1 MKRSILI
8 MFCSI
13 VFSNVMAQE
22 KTSSLS
28 EVLEYALNASQTA
41 RKARMDVENGNNKID
56 EIRARTMPQLNA
68 SGTINYNPILQ
79 LTALP
84 GELAGQ
90 PGETLL
96 VAFGQKWNS
105 GASVS
110 LSQNI
115 FDQGLFTGLKAAR
128 STREFYELN
137 AMLTEEQLIEQ
148 VANLYYQVLVQRA
161 RVNVLDTIIEKNLKV
176 QKIIE
181 GQFKSGLAKQ
191 VDVDRVTVNVSN
203 LGAQK
208 QQLLNNVIQL
218 EYQLKYAMGMPIQEP
233 LKLVAINFSTIQPDA
248 LALGDQVDLQ
258 SRTEYK
264 LLKQQEQLLQYQKD
278 SYKAEYYPTLSLS
291 GNYGYQ
297 GLGNTF
303 PMSKG
308 QGVNWFD
315 YASLGLTMRVP
326 LFNGFATRSRLRQA
340 DVELRKKREDI
351 SQTKLGLN
359 LQFEN
364 ARTQLN
370 NNLVL
375 LRTQRENVNLAKR
388 VFDNTRNNY
397 NNGLASL
404 TDLLDAESSY
414 TDANYNLS
422 VSMLNYKQAELQVLK
437 AKGNLKSLLN
447 K

>member
-1 MKRSILI
+1 MKMSILI
-8 MFCSI
+8 TFCTI

-22 KTSSLS
+22 KTSTLS

-68 SGTINYNPILQ
+68 NGTINYNPILQ

-248 LALGDQVDLQ
+248 LVLGDHVDLQ